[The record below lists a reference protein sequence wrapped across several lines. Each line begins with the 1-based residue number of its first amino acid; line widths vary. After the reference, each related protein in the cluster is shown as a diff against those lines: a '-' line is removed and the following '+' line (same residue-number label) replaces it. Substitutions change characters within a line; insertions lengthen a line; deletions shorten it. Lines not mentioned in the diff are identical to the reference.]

1 MSFTGATAPATR
13 SPLTPVAA
21 GCTDQGPVRDH
32 NEDAFALNDAAGVWA
47 VADGMGGHSRGD
59 FASSLLRESLMTAPP
74 LGDARAQLQD
84 LVSRVE
90 TANARLRA
98 EAEATGAA
106 AIGSTLVSLLISGP
120 HGLFAWIGDS
130 RGYLLR
136 DGTMRQ
142 STKDHSVVQALV
154 DRGQLAAE
162 DAEKHPHAHVLT
174 RAVGAADK
182 AEFEYAQTELFRG
195 DRVLLCSDGLTR
207 TLTEADIAAIL
218 HGAATPAAAAEA
230 LVAAAL
236 RAQAQDNVTAVVIE
250 MT

>member
-1 MSFTGATAPATR
+1 MSFTGATPPATR
-13 SPLTPVAA
+13 QPLTAVAA

-32 NEDAFALNDAAGVWA
+32 NEDAYALNDPAGLWA

-59 FASSLLRESLMTAPP
+59 FASNMLRDELMSAPP
-74 LGDARAQLQD
+74 LRDARAQLQD
-84 LVSRVE
+84 MVSRVE
-90 TANARLRA
+90 SANGRLRA

-130 RGYLLR
+130 RAYLLR
-136 DGTMRQ
+136 GGTLQ
-142 STKDHSVVQALV
+142 QTTKDHSVVQALV

-162 DAEKHPHAHVLT
+162 EAENHPHAHVLT
-174 RAVGAADK
+174 RAVGAAEK

-207 TLTEADIAAIL
+207 TLTDAQIRDIMQ
-218 HGAATPAAAAEA
+218 GAPSAAAAAEA

-236 RAQAQDNVTAVVIE
+236 AKVAQDNVTAVVIE